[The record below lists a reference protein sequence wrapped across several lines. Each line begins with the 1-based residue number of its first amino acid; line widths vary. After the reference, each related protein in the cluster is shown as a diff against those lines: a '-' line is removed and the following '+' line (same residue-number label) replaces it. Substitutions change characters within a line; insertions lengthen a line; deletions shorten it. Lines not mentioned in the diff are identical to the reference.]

1 MMKPETCI
9 RNAQGRARMA
19 VRRLDTLLALKAVS
33 LALGLK
39 ENDRRV
45 AATLIEHFNRETGQ
59 CDPGLKRIADL
70 LGISTRTVIRS
81 IQRLEAAG
89 LFRKIRHGGHLN
101 RNQYEPVWS
110 RFQQIEAEWR
120 ARFARSARSQVTEM
134 SPAGCQPSHISGD
147 SPVTQTCRSNL
158 LKETCSK
165 SLSREEREERAL
177 SSSSSIAGGGTRSAE
192 AARAEAERRWT
203 DALHEQFA
211 HWPVTYAEIIDFIDT
226 AMQEAATDAEMRER
240 GAGLL
245 HILRELRIPN
255 TQASGTAQ
263 KAHRK

>member
-1 MMKPETCI
+1 MKRETYI

-89 LFRKIRHGGHLN
+89 LFRKVRHGGHLN

-110 RFQQIEAEWR
+110 RFQQIKAEWR

-134 SPAGCQPSHISGD
+134 SPAGCQPCHISGD
-147 SPVTQTCRSNL
+147 SPVTQTCRSNP
-158 LKETCSK
+158 LKETCTK
-165 SLSREEREERAL
+165 RPPRKEREERVSSP
-177 SSSSSIAGGGTRSAE
+177 SSSTAAGGTRSAD
-192 AARAEAERRWT
+192 AARVEAERRWT
-203 DALHEQFA
+203 TALHEQFA
-211 HWPVTYAEIIDFIDT
+211 RWPVTYAEIIDLIGT
-226 AMQEAATDAEMRER
+226 AMQEAATDAEMLRR

-245 HILRELRIPN
+245 HILRELRIPH
-255 TQASGTAQ
+255 TQASAIAP
-263 KAHRK
+263 KASRR